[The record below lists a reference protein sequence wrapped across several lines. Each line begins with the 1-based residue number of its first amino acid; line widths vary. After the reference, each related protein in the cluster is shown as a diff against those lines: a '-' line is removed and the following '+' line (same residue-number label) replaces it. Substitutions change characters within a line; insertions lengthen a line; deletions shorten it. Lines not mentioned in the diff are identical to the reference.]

1 MNRQARVDSFP
12 ALREFRAS
20 LATFAAIAATTLDE
34 ASTDIQRTLQWLRE
48 DRRRYWK
55 AQVQTRTQQYTRA
68 RLLLKQREVLDRA
81 LAGTRSSCV
90 DEKKNLQIAERR
102 LRAAENTFRLLGVY
116 TRQIEK
122 ESLDF
127 KGAVRGL
134 VSAVETEIPNA
145 CARLDRMAD
154 SLEKYVAL
162 APPEMPV
169 APREG
174 IDADVLEPCQMPP
187 AEDPASE
194 MPAGEDIRDSKH
206 GGFRDSNVT
215 EG

>member
-1 MNRQARVDSFP
+1 MTRQARVDSFP

-20 LATFAAIAATTLDE
+20 LATFASVAATALDE

-68 RLLLKQREVLDRA
+68 KLLLKQREVLDRA

-90 DEKKNLQIAERR
+90 DEKKDLQVAERR
-102 LRAAENTFRLLGVY
+102 LRAAEHAFRLLGIY

-169 APREG
+169 ALRES
-174 IDADVLEPCQMPP
+174 DDDSMLERYTMPP
-187 AEDPASE
+187 VEVPEAQAPADKE
-194 MPAGEDIRDSKH
+194 IQNPKRDV
-206 GGFRDSNVT
+206 RNEND
-215 EG
+215 